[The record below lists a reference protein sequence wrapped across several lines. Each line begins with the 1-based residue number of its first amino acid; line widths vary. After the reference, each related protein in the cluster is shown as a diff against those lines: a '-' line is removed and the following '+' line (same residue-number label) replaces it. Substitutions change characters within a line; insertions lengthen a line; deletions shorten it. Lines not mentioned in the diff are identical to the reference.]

1 MKNMVAFLFIFILF
15 AGVSF
20 FSNVTLPM
28 GEAKSAAF
36 ISSDQFEG
44 FETIKNGNDYIIKV
58 YDDIKEFYL
67 KNEEFIKGFNL
78 YFQSLNIKDFA
89 KKLNAQIYQTHDV
102 EGMIMYYGYTNMYK
116 NFEMVGGKKVNIQI
130 AIKEDETI
138 VGFPLILT
146 GF

>member
-1 MKNMVAFLFIFILF
+1 MKNMVAFLFIIILF

-20 FSNVTLPM
+20 FFFFSLSV
-28 GEAKSAAF
+28 GEAKSVAF
-36 ISSDQFEG
+36 FFSDLFEG
-44 FETIKNGNDYIIKV
+44 FETIKNGNNYIIKV

-78 YFQSLNIKDFA
+78 YFQSLDIKDFA

-116 NFEMVGGKKVNIQI
+116 NFEIVGGKKVNIQI
-130 AIKEDETI
+130 AVKEDETI
-138 VGFPLILT
+138 VGFPIILR

>member
-15 AGVSF
+15 PGVSF
-20 FSNVTLPM
+20 FCNFTLPM

-36 ISSDQFEG
+36 VSSDQFEG

-78 YFQSLNIKDFA
+78 YFQSLDNKDFA

-130 AIKEDETI
+130 AVKEDETI